1 MKADRSP
8 SSQNSMIMC
17 MRDGVSWQSMS
28 DTMCGWC
35 RLRKMVISETRLS
48 LSFLFSLFMLTDLM
62 ATDCRFSCTRTQL
75 ALDACLRVRAATYN
89 VDATIDFGEAA
100 FANVMQALELA
111 DNLLRAC
118 GSG

>member
-1 MKADRSP
+1 
-8 SSQNSMIMC
+8 MIMC

-62 ATDCRFSCTRTQL
+62 ATEARFSCK
-75 ALDACLRVRAATYN
+75 
-89 VDATIDFGEAA
+89 
-100 FANVMQALELA
+100 
-111 DNLLRAC
+111 
-118 GSG
+118 